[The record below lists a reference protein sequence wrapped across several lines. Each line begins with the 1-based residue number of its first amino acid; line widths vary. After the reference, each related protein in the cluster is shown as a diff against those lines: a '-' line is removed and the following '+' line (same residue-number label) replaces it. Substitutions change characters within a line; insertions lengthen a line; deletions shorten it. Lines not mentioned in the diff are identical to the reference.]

1 MEVLVKSFNFFITL
15 ALIASLSSNAL
26 EASKRN
32 KPESGKKEKVKT
44 PKSKKQ
50 RAGSGPTT
58 DATLTQS
65 TATASFPEFSS
76 SFSSSSS
83 SSSSRSSLP
92 YGSSSSSPSS
102 SSGSSSRSSFP
113 YGSLSNS
120 SSSNRIPQTQFTQP
134 ALKTILSVVL
144 KKLEHAALKV
154 NASLSNSSNTST
166 LSSSS
171 SNSFD
176 NNSGIDDNIEEREA
190 IILSCELKAAQPIP
204 SPGPSVAELE
214 ALTQC
219 VGNMLIGTPSDG
231 Y

>member
-1 MEVLVKSFNFFITL
+1 MNKFNFFITL

-83 SSSSRSSLP
+83 SSSSRSSL
-92 YGSSSSSPSS
+92 
-102 SSGSSSRSSFP
+102 P